1 MTNIINIFKKTKLR
15 TKIISVVIAICLF
28 ALLGMSIAS
37 FITIKRVS
45 QYSARTN
52 TALGDGA
59 ADSAGG
65 ALLEQAHNF
74 LMVIARQQA
83 VNCNAMLDA
92 FKFDVELLEGVV
104 TDIFNNQQYYS
115 LGRAVIK
122 PSETV
127 KGVYS
132 GTYILPETVPM
143 TEKIRQELNLLS
155 NLGLLLPTLTNN
167 PDIIEFYVGMESGL
181 FYNYTPLIY
190 ANPKFDPRTRHW
202 YTQAVARPGA
212 VIYTEVYEDALGS
225 GLVATVSKAVF
236 DKRKNLL
243 GVVALDIMLENY
255 KKLLMETRILKSGY
269 AFIINNEGKYIFHPD
284 MDAQDFQPNIP
295 QGAPPGSETAKG
307 FQRMMNGET
316 GFFTVEENGGQFFID
331 ERSERRGRASTDRNE
346 RVRTSKDSISF
357 IAFSPISVTGW
368 SVGVTVNEDELLSAL
383 GSLSTQLSS
392 LTGEAKKNIER
403 MSNQAIITFIVIFTA
418 VAVMVVF
425 LSFFLSFLISR
436 PIQKLTEE
444 VVNIGA
450 GHLNARIEG
459 SYNDEFDKIKEAVN
473 SMAADIK
480 TYMTEKMQTERKL
493 AESRISIMLSQI
505 QPHFLYNALAVISSL
520 CDKNPAE
527 AKKATINF
535 SNYLRANMNLLE
547 RTEPIPFENELNH
560 TIGFLNLEKAMYGE
574 ALNVIYDIQT
584 KNFKLPALT
593 MQPIVENAIKYGIG
607 KKEGG
612 GTVAISTKETDSGYL
627 IIVSD
632 DGAGFEQDKIND
644 DGQQHIGINNVRL
657 RLSAQCGGSL
667 EIESKPGAGTSAKI
681 IIPKQ

>member
-1 MTNIINIFKKTKLR
+1 MPNIMRIFKRAKLR
-15 TKIISVVIAICLF
+15 TKIISIVIAICLF
-28 ALLGMSIAS
+28 ALLGISIAS
-37 FITIKRVS
+37 YITIKKMS
-45 QYSARTN
+45 QYSAKTN
-52 TALGDGA
+52 TALGGGA
-59 ADSAGG
+59 ADSASG

-74 LMVIARQQA
+74 LTIIAGQQA
-83 VNCNAMLDA
+83 VNCNAMLDT

-104 TDIFNNQQYYS
+104 TDIFNNPQYYS
-115 LGRAVIK
+115 LGRTVIK

-132 GTYILPETVPM
+132 GTYILPQTVPM
-143 TEKIRQELNLLS
+143 TEQIRQELNLLS

-190 ANPKFDPRTRHW
+190 ANPKYDPRTRHW

-236 DKRKNLL
+236 DKKGKLL
-243 GVVALDIMLENY
+243 GVVALDIMLDNY

-284 MDAQDFQPNIP
+284 MDTQDFLFKIP
-295 QGAPPGSETAKG
+295 QTPKGSETAKG

-316 GFFTVEENGGQFFID
+316 GFFTVEENGGQF
-331 ERSERRGRASTDRNE
+331 
-346 RVRTSKDSISF
+346 F

-383 GSLSTQLSS
+383 GSLSTQLSE

-403 MSNQAIITFIVIFTA
+403 MSGSVIITFIVIFTA

-425 LSFFLSFLISR
+425 LSFFLSFLISK

-450 GHLNARIEG
+450 GHLDARIEG
-459 SYNDEFDKIKEAVN
+459 SYNDEFDKIKDAVN

-493 AESRISIMLSQI
+493 NESRISIMLSQI
-505 QPHFLYNALAVISSL
+505 QPHFLYNALAVISRL
-520 CDKNPAE
+520 CDKDPAE
-527 AKKATINF
+527 AKKETINF

-560 TIGFLNLEKAMYGE
+560 TIGFLNLEKAMYGK

-584 KNFKLPALT
+584 KNFKIPALIV
-593 MQPIVENAIKYGIG
+593 QPIVENAIKHGIG

-612 GTVAISTKETDSGYL
+612 GTVIISTKETNNGYL
-627 IIVSD
+627 IIISD
-632 DGAGFEQDKIND
+632 DGAGFNSEKTAD
-644 DGQQHIGINNVRL
+644 DGEQHIGINNVRL

-667 EIESKPGAGTSAKI
+667 EIESKPGAGTTATI
-681 IIPKQ
+681 IIPKNANHTEAQGK

>member
-1 MTNIINIFKKTKLR
+1 MGIFAKTKLR
-15 TKIISVVIAICLF
+15 TKIISLVIAICIF

-37 FITIKRVS
+37 YITIKNMS
-45 QYSARTN
+45 EYSAKTN
-52 TALGDGA
+52 TALGEGA
-59 ADSAGG
+59 AGSASG
-65 ALLEQAHNF
+65 ALAEQAHNF
-74 LMVIARQQA
+74 LMIIARQQS
-83 VNCNAMLDA
+83 VNCNALLDT
-92 FKFDVELLEGVV
+92 FKFDIELLEGVV
-104 TDIFNNQQYYS
+104 TDIFNNPQYYRS
-115 LGRAVIK
+115 GRAVIK

-143 TEKIRQELNLLS
+143 TEKTRQELNLLS

-190 ANPKFDPRTRHW
+190 ANPKYDPRTRLW
-202 YTQAVARPGA
+202 YTQAAAQPGK

-236 DKRKNLL
+236 DKKKNLL
-243 GVVALDIMLENY
+243 GVVALDIMLENFQ
-255 KKLLMETRILKSGY
+255 KLLLETRILKSGY
-269 AFIINNEGKYIFHPD
+269 AFIINNEGRYIFHPD
-284 MDAQDFQPNIP
+284 MDARGFQPNVP
-295 QGAPPGSETAKG
+295 QLTSGSEAAEG
-307 FQRMMNGET
+307 YRRMINGET
-316 GFFTVEENGGQFFID
+316 GFFTIDENG
-331 ERSERRGRASTDRNE
+331 ERF
-346 RVRTSKDSISF
+346 F

-383 GSLSTQLSS
+383 GTLSAQMSS
-392 LTGEAKKNIER
+392 LTGEAKKNIQG
-403 MSNQAIITFIVIFTA
+403 MSQRAMITFIVIFTV

-425 LSFFLSFLISR
+425 LSFFLTFIISR

-444 VVNIGA
+444 VVKIGA
-450 GHLNARIEG
+450 GHLDAKIEG
-459 SYNDEFDKIKEAVN
+459 SYNDEFDKIKDAVN

-480 TYMTEKMQTERKL
+480 TYMEGKIQLENKL
-493 AESRISIMLSQI
+493 NESRISIMLSQI
-505 QPHFLYNALAVISSL
+505 QPHFLYNSLAVISRL
-520 CDKNPAE
+520 CDDDPAQ

-547 RTEPIPFENELNH
+547 SAEPIPFENELNH

-593 MQPIVENAIKYGIG
+593 MQPIVENAVKHGIG

-612 GTVAISTKETDSGYL
+612 GAIAISTKETESNYL
-627 IIVSD
+627 VIITD
-632 DGAGFEQDKIND
+632 DGAGFEDRKTAN

-667 EIESKPGAGTSAKI
+667 EIESKPGAGTTAAI
-681 IIPKQ
+681 IIPKRGKYA

>member
-1 MTNIINIFKKTKLR
+1 MTSIINIFTKAKLR
-15 TKIISVVIAICLF
+15 IKIISVVIAICLF
-28 ALLGMSIAS
+28 ALLGMSIVS
-37 FITIKRVS
+37 YITIKKVS
-45 QYSARTN
+45 QYSSRTN

-74 LMVIARQQA
+74 LMIIARQQA
-83 VNCNAMLDA
+83 VNCNAMLDT

-104 TDIFNNQQYYS
+104 TDIFNNPQYYS

-132 GTYILPETVPM
+132 GTYILPQTVPM
-143 TEKIRQELNLLS
+143 TEQIRQELNLLS

-190 ANPKFDPRTRHW
+190 PNPKYDPRTRHW
-202 YTQAVARPGA
+202 YKQAVAHPGT

-236 DKRKNLL
+236 DKRKKLL

-284 MDAQDFQPNIP
+284 MDTQDFQPNIP
-295 QGAPPGSETAKG
+295 QAPSGSETAKG
-307 FQRMMNGET
+307 YKRMMNGET
-316 GFFTVEENGGQFFID
+316 GFFTVEENGGQFF
-331 ERSERRGRASTDRNE
+331 
-346 RVRTSKDSISF
+346 V
-357 IAFSPISVTGW
+357 AFSPISVTGW

-383 GSLSTQLSS
+383 GTLSTQLSE

-403 MSNQAIITFIVIFTA
+403 MSGSAIITFIVIFTA
-418 VAVMVVF
+418 VAAMVVF
-425 LSFFLSFLISR
+425 LSFFLSFLISK

-444 VVNIGA
+444 VVNIGS
-450 GHLNARIEG
+450 GHLDAMIEG
-459 SYNDEFDKIKEAVN
+459 SYNDEFDKIKDAVN

-480 TYMTEKMQTERKL
+480 TYMEEKMQTERKL

-527 AKKATINF
+527 AKKATVNF
-535 SNYLRANMNLLE
+535 SNYLRGNMNLLE

-560 TIGFLNLEKAMYGE
+560 TISFLNLEKAMYGE

-584 KNFKLPALT
+584 KNFTLPALT
-593 MQPIVENAIKYGIG
+593 MQPIVENAIKHGIG

-612 GTVAISTKETDSGYL
+612 GTVSISTKETDRSYM
-627 IIVSD
+627 IIVTD
-632 DGAGFEQDKIND
+632 DGAGFEQDKIYD

-667 EIESKPGAGTSAKI
+667 EIESKPGEGTTAKI
-681 IIPKQ
+681 IIPKED

>member
-1 MTNIINIFKKTKLR
+1 LSRSFGRIIRMASLINIFKKAKLR
-15 TKIISVVIAICLF
+15 TKIISIVIAICLF
-28 ALLGMSIAS
+28 ALLGISIAS
-37 FITIKRVS
+37 YITIRKVS
-45 QYSARTN
+45 QYSERTN
-52 TALGDGA
+52 TTLGDGA

-74 LMVIARQQA
+74 LMIIARQQA
-83 VNCNAMLDA
+83 VNCNAMLNT

-104 TDIFNNQQYYS
+104 TDIFNNPQYYS

-143 TEKIRQELNLLS
+143 TEKTRQELNLLS

-190 ANPKFDPRTRHW
+190 VKPKYDPRTRHW
-202 YTQAVARPGA
+202 YTQAVAHPNT

-225 GLVATVSKAVF
+225 GLVATVSKAIF

-243 GVVALDIMLENY
+243 GVAALDIMLENY

-269 AFIINNEGKYIFHPD
+269 AFIINSEGKYIFHPD
-284 MDAQDFQPNIP
+284 MDTQNFQPNIP
-295 QGAPPGSETAKG
+295 QAPTGSVTAKG
-307 FQRMMNGET
+307 FQRMMKGET
-316 GFFTVEENGGQFFID
+316 GFFTVEENGGRF
-331 ERSERRGRASTDRNE
+331 
-346 RVRTSKDSISF
+346 F

-383 GSLSTQLSS
+383 GSLSIQLSS

-418 VAVMVVF
+418 VAIMVVF
-425 LSFFLSFLISR
+425 LSFFLSFLISK
-436 PIQKLTEE
+436 PIQKLTGE

-450 GHLNARIEG
+450 GHLDARIEG
-459 SYNDEFDKIKEAVN
+459 SYNDEFDKIKDAVN

-480 TYMTEKMQTERKL
+480 TNMEEKVQTERKL

-535 SNYLRANMNLLE
+535 SNYLRGNMNLLE
-547 RTEPIPFENELNH
+547 STEPIPFENELNH

-574 ALNVIYDIQT
+574 ALKVIFDIQT
-584 KNFKLPALT
+584 KHFKLPALT
-593 MQPIVENAIKYGIG
+593 MQPIVENAIKHGIG

-612 GTVAISTKETDSGYL
+612 GAVTISTKETDKSYM
-627 IIVSD
+627 IIVTD
-632 DGAGFEQDKIND
+632 DGAGFEQDKINNGIYPN

-667 EIESKPGAGTSAKI
+667 EIESKPGAGTTAKI
-681 IIPKQ
+681 IIPIED

>member
-1 MTNIINIFKKTKLR
+1 MTSIISIFKKAKLR

-37 FITIKRVS
+37 YITIKKVS

-52 TALGDGA
+52 TALGSGA
-59 ADSAGG
+59 TDSSSG

-74 LMVIARQQA
+74 LMIIARQQA
-83 VNCNAMLDA
+83 VNCNAMLDT

-104 TDIFNNQQYYS
+104 TDIFNNPQYYS
-115 LGRAVIK
+115 LGRTVIK

-143 TEKIRQELNLLS
+143 TEQIKQELNLLS

-190 ANPKFDPRTRHW
+190 ANPKYDPRTRHW
-202 YTQAVARPGA
+202 YTQAVARPGT

-236 DKRKNLL
+236 DKRKNRL

-284 MDAQDFQPNIP
+284 MDTQDFQPNIP
-295 QGAPPGSETAKG
+295 QAPTGSETAKG

-316 GFFTVEENGGQFFID
+316 GFFTVEENGEQF
-331 ERSERRGRASTDRNE
+331 
-346 RVRTSKDSISF
+346 F

-403 MSNQAIITFIVIFTA
+403 MSNQSIITFIVIFTA

-425 LSFFLSFLISR
+425 LSFFLSFLISK

-450 GHLNARIEG
+450 GHLDARIEG
-459 SYNDEFDKIKEAVN
+459 SYNDEFDKIKDAVN

-480 TYMTEKMQTERKL
+480 TYMEEKLQTERKL

-505 QPHFLYNALAVISSL
+505 QPHFLYNALAVISNL

-527 AKKATINF
+527 AKKATVNF
-535 SNYLRANMNLLE
+535 SNYLRGNMNLLE
-547 RTEPIPFENELNH
+547 SAEPIPFQNELNH
-560 TIGFLNLEKAMYGE
+560 TISFMNLEQAMYGE
-574 ALNVIYDIQT
+574 ALKVIYDIQT
-584 KNFKLPALT
+584 LYFKLPALT
-593 MQPIVENAIKYGIG
+593 MQPIVENAIKHGIG

-612 GTVAISTKETDSGYL
+612 GTVSISTKETDSGYL

-632 DGAGFEQDKIND
+632 DGAGFEQEKINN
-644 DGQQHIGINNVRL
+644 GIQQHIGINNVRL

-667 EIESKPGAGTSAKI
+667 EIESKTGKGTTAI
-681 IIPKQ
+681 ITIPKREKYA

>member
-1 MTNIINIFKKTKLR
+1 MTSIMDIFIKARLR
-15 TKIISVVIAICLF
+15 IKIISVVIAICLF

-37 FITIKRVS
+37 YITIKKLS

-59 ADSAGG
+59 TDSASG

-74 LMVIARQQA
+74 LMIIARQQT
-83 VNCNAMLDA
+83 VNCNAMLDT

-104 TDIFNNQQYYS
+104 TDIFNNPQYYS
-115 LGRAVIK
+115 LGRTVIK

-132 GTYILPETVPM
+132 GTYILPQTVPM
-143 TEKIRQELNLLS
+143 TEQIRQELNLLS

-167 PDIIEFYVGMESGL
+167 PDIIEFYVGMKSGL

-190 ANPKFDPRTRHW
+190 ANPKYDPRTRHW
-202 YTQAVARPGA
+202 YTQAVAHPNT

-243 GVVALDIMLENY
+243 GVVALDIMLDNY
-255 KKLLMETRILKSGY
+255 KKLLLETRILKSGY
-269 AFIINNEGKYIFHPD
+269 AFIINNEGKYIFHPE

-295 QGAPPGSETAKG
+295 QAPPGSETAEGYK
-307 FQRMMNGET
+307 RMMNGET
-316 GFFTVEENGGQFFID
+316 GFFTVEENGRQFFL
-331 ERSERRGRASTDRNE
+331 
-346 RVRTSKDSISF
+346 
-357 IAFSPISVTGW
+357 AFSPISVTGW

-383 GSLSTQLSS
+383 GSLSIQLSS
-392 LTGEAKKNIER
+392 LTGEAKKNMER

-425 LSFFLSFLISR
+425 LSFFLSFIISK

-444 VVNIGA
+444 VVNIGS
-450 GHLNARIEG
+450 GHLDARIEG
-459 SYNDEFDKIKEAVN
+459 SYNDEFDKIKDAVN

-480 TYMTEKMQTERKL
+480 THMEEKVQTERKL
-493 AESRISIMLSQI
+493 AESRIAIMLSQI
-505 QPHFLYNALAVISSL
+505 QPHFLYNALAVISRL
-520 CDKNPAE
+520 CDKDPAE

-560 TIGFLNLEKAMYGE
+560 TIGFLNLEQAMYGE

-584 KNFKLPALT
+584 KDFTLPALT
-593 MQPIVENAIKYGIG
+593 MQPIVENAVKHGIG
-607 KKEGG
+607 KKESG
-612 GTVAISTKETDSGYL
+612 GTVAISTKETDNGYMVT
-627 IIVSD
+627 ISD
-632 DGAGFEQDKIND
+632 NGVGFEQEKTDD

-667 EIESKPGAGTSAKI
+667 DIESKPGAGTTAMI
-681 IIPKQ
+681 IIPKKEARSK

>member
-1 MTNIINIFKKTKLR
+1 MASIMSTFAKAKLR
-15 TKIISVVIAICLF
+15 TKIISIVIAICLF
-28 ALLGMSIAS
+28 ALLGMSTAS
-37 FITIKRVS
+37 YITIKKVS
-45 QYSARTN
+45 QYSERTN
-52 TALGDGA
+52 TVLGVGA
-59 ADSAGG
+59 ADSASG

-83 VNCNAMLDA
+83 VNCNAMLNT

-104 TDIFNNQQYYS
+104 TDIFNNPQYYS
-115 LGRAVIK
+115 LGRTVIN

-127 KGVYS
+127 KGIYS

-190 ANPKFDPRTRHW
+190 AKPKYDPRTRLW
-202 YTQAVARPGA
+202 YTQAVAHPGT

-236 DKRKNLL
+236 DKRGKLL
-243 GVVALDIMLENY
+243 GVVALDIMLDNY

-284 MDAQDFQPNIP
+284 MDTQDFQPTIP
-295 QGAPPGSETAKG
+295 QAQKGSETAEG

-316 GFFTVEENGGQFFID
+316 GFFTVEENGGQFFI
-331 ERSERRGRASTDRNE
+331 
-346 RVRTSKDSISF
+346 
-357 IAFSPISVTGW
+357 AFSPISVTGW
-368 SVGVTVNEDELLSAL
+368 SVGVTVNENELLSAL
-383 GSLSTQLSS
+383 GSLSTQLSL

-403 MSNQAIITFIVIFTA
+403 MSGQAIITFIVIFTA

-425 LSFFLSFLISR
+425 LSFFLSFLISK

-450 GHLNARIEG
+450 GHLDARIKG
-459 SYNDEFDKIKEAVN
+459 SYNDEFDKIKDAVN

-480 TYMTEKMQTERKL
+480 TYMEEKLQTERKL

-505 QPHFLYNALAVISSL
+505 QPHFLYNALAVISTL
-520 CDKNPAE
+520 CGKNPAE
-527 AKKATINF
+527 AKKATVNF
-535 SNYLRANMNLLE
+535 SNYLRGNMNLLE

-560 TIGFLNLEKAMYGE
+560 TISFMNLEQAMYGE
-574 ALNVIYDIQT
+574 ALKVIYDIQT

-593 MQPIVENAIKYGIG
+593 MQPIVENAVKHGIG

-612 GTVAISTKETDSGYL
+612 GTVTISTKETDRCYM
-627 IIVSD
+627 IIVTD

-667 EIESKPGAGTSAKI
+667 EIESKIGEGTTAKI
-681 IIPKQ
+681 IIPKREKYA

>member
-1 MTNIINIFKKTKLR
+1 MASIINIFTKAKLR
-15 TKIISVVIAICLF
+15 TKIIGIVIAICLF
-28 ALLGMSIAS
+28 SLLGMSIAS
-37 FITIKRVS
+37 YITIKKVS

-74 LMVIARQQA
+74 LMIIARQQA
-83 VNCNAMLDA
+83 VNCNAMLDT

-104 TDIFNNQQYYS
+104 TDIFNNPQYYS
-115 LGRAVIK
+115 LGRTVIK

-127 KGVYS
+127 KGIYS

-190 ANPKFDPRTRHW
+190 ANPKYDPRTRHW
-202 YTQAVARPGA
+202 YTQAVAHPGT

-284 MDAQDFQPNIP
+284 MDTQDFQPNIP
-295 QGAPPGSETAKG
+295 QAPTGSETAKG
-307 FQRMMNGET
+307 FQKMMNGET
-316 GFFTVEENGGQFFID
+316 GFFTVEENGGQF
-331 ERSERRGRASTDRNE
+331 
-346 RVRTSKDSISF
+346 F

-403 MSNQAIITFIVIFTA
+403 MSNQSIITFIVIFTA
-418 VAVMVVF
+418 VAFMVVF
-425 LSFFLSFLISR
+425 LSFFLSFIISR

-444 VVNIGA
+444 VVKIGA
-450 GHLNARIEG
+450 GNLDTRIEG
-459 SYNDEFDKIKEAVN
+459 SYNDEFDKIKDAVN

-480 TYMTEKMQTERKL
+480 TYMEGKLQLEKKL
-493 AESRISIMLSQI
+493 TESRISILLSQI
-505 QPHFLYNALAVISSL
+505 QPHFLYNALAVISRL
-520 CDKNPAE
+520 CDKDSAK
-527 AKKATINF
+527 AKKATISF
-535 SNYLRANMNLLE
+535 SNYLRGNMNLLE
-547 RTEPIPFENELNH
+547 SAEPIPFQNELNH
-560 TIGFLNLEKAMYGE
+560 TISFLNLENAMYGE
-574 ALNVIYDIQT
+574 ALNVIYDIQAQY
-584 KNFKLPALT
+584 FKLPALT
-593 MQPIVENAIKYGIG
+593 MQPIVENAVKHGIG

-612 GTVAISTKETDSGYL
+612 GTVTISTKETEDNYL
-627 IIVSD
+627 IIITD
-632 DGAGFEQDKIND
+632 DGIGFEQEKIANGIYPKGIYPH

-667 EIESKPGAGTSAKI
+667 EIESKPGVGTTAAI
-681 IIPKQ
+681 IIPKNGNQMEAQ

>member
-1 MTNIINIFKKTKLR
+1 MANLINIFTKTKLR
-15 TKIISVVIAICLF
+15 TKIISIVIAICLF

-37 FITIKRVS
+37 YITIKKMS
-45 QYSARTN
+45 QYSAKTN

-59 ADSAGG
+59 ADSASG
-65 ALLEQAHNF
+65 ALLEQANNF
-74 LMVIARQQA
+74 LMIIAGQQA
-83 VNCNAMLDA
+83 VNCNTMLDT

-104 TDIFNNQQYYS
+104 TDIFNNPQYYN
-115 LGRAVIK
+115 LGRTVIK
-122 PSETV
+122 PSETI

-132 GTYILPETVPM
+132 GTYILPQTVPM

-190 ANPKFDPRTRHW
+190 ANPKYDPRTRHW
-202 YTQAVARPGA
+202 YKQAIAHPGT

-236 DKRKNLL
+236 DKRGKLL
-243 GVVALDIMLENY
+243 GVVALDIMLDNY

-284 MDAQDFQPNIP
+284 IDTQDFQPNIP
-295 QGAPPGSETAKG
+295 QAPPGSETAEPQPSPQPSVREHRKG
-307 FQRMMNGET
+307 SPLEGYKRMINGET
-316 GFFTVEENGGQFFID
+316 GFFTVEENGRQF
-331 ERSERRGRASTDRNE
+331 
-346 RVRTSKDSISF
+346 F

-383 GSLSTQLSS
+383 GSLSTQLSE
-392 LTGEAKKNIER
+392 LTGEAKKNIEK

-418 VAVMVVF
+418 VAAMVVF
-425 LSFFLSFLISR
+425 LSFFLSFLISK
-436 PIQKLTEE
+436 PIQKMTEE
-444 VVNIGA
+444 VVNIGS
-450 GHLNARIEG
+450 GHLDAMIEG
-459 SYNDEFDKIKEAVN
+459 SYNDEFDKIKDAVN

-493 AESRISIMLSQI
+493 SESRISIMLSQI

-527 AKKATINF
+527 AKKATVNF
-535 SNYLRANMNLLE
+535 SNYLRGNMNLLE

-560 TIGFLNLEKAMYGE
+560 TISFLNLEKAMYGE

-593 MQPIVENAIKYGIG
+593 MQPIVENAIKHGIG

-612 GTVAISTKETDSGYL
+612 GSVSISTKETDSGYM

-632 DGAGFEQDKIND
+632 NGAGFEQDKIND

-667 EIESKPGAGTSAKI
+667 EIESKPGEGTIAKI
-681 IIPKQ
+681 IIPKEAQID

>member
-1 MTNIINIFKKTKLR
+1 LTWNCSK
-15 TKIISVVIAICLF
+15 
-28 ALLGMSIAS
+28 AL
-37 FITIKRVS
+37 
-45 QYSARTN
+45 
-52 TALGDGA
+52 
-59 ADSAGG
+59 
-65 ALLEQAHNF
+65 
-74 LMVIARQQA
+74 
-83 VNCNAMLDA
+83 
-92 FKFDVELLEGVV
+92 V
-104 TDIFNNQQYYS
+104 TDIFNNPQYYS
-115 LGRAVIK
+115 LGRTVIK

-143 TEKIRQELNLLS
+143 TEKTRQELNLLS

-190 ANPKFDPRTRHW
+190 ANPKYDPRTWHW

-212 VIYTEVYEDALGS
+212 VIYTEAYEDALGS

-243 GVVALDIMLENY
+243 GVVALDIMLDNY

-284 MDAQDFQPNIP
+284 MDTPEFQLNIP
-295 QGAPPGSETAKG
+295 QAPPGSETAEGYK
-307 FQRMMNGET
+307 RMMNGET
-316 GFFTVEENGGQFFID
+316 GFFTVEENSRQFF
-331 ERSERRGRASTDRNE
+331 
-346 RVRTSKDSISF
+346 V
-357 IAFSPISVTGW
+357 AFSPISVTGW

-392 LTGEAKKNIER
+392 LTGEAKKNIEI
-403 MSNQAIITFIVIFTA
+403 MSNQAIVTFIVIFTS
-418 VAVMVVF
+418 VAAMVVF
-425 LSFFLSFLISR
+425 LSFFLSFLISK

-444 VVNIGA
+444 VVNIGS
-450 GHLNARIEG
+450 GHLDAEIEG
-459 SYNDEFDKIKEAVN
+459 SYNDEFDKIKDAVN

-480 TYMTEKMQTERKL
+480 TYMEEKMQTERKL

-520 CDKNPAE
+520 CDKNPSE
-527 AKKATINF
+527 AKKATVNF
-535 SNYLRANMNLLE
+535 SNYLRGNMNLLE

-560 TIGFLNLEKAMYGE
+560 TISFLNLENAMYGE

-584 KNFKLPALT
+584 KYFKLPALT
-593 MQPIVENAIKYGIG
+593 MQPIVENAVKHGIG

-612 GTVAISTKETDSGYL
+612 GTVSISTKETDSGYL
-627 IIVSD
+627 IIISD
-632 DGAGFEQDKIND
+632 DGAGFEQDKINN

-667 EIESKPGAGTSAKI
+667 EIESKPGVGTTAKI
-681 IIPKQ
+681 IIPKEARTD

>member
-1 MTNIINIFKKTKLR
+1 MASIMGIFTKAKIR
-15 TKIISVVIAICLF
+15 TKIISIVIAICLF
-28 ALLGMSIAS
+28 ALLGISTAS
-37 FITIKRVS
+37 YITVKKVS
-45 QYSARTN
+45 EYSARTN

-59 ADSAGG
+59 ADSASG

-74 LMVIARQQA
+74 LTIIARQQA
-83 VNCNAMLDA
+83 VNCNAMLDT

-104 TDIFNNQQYYS
+104 TDIFNNPQYYS
-115 LGRAVIK
+115 LGRTVIK

-132 GTYILPETVPM
+132 GTYILPQTVPM

-190 ANPKFDPRTRHW
+190 ANPKYDPRTRHW
-202 YTQAVARPGA
+202 YTQAVAHPGT

-236 DKRKNLL
+236 DKRKNRL

-284 MDAQDFQPNIP
+284 MDTQDFQPNIP
-295 QGAPPGSETAKG
+295 QAPTDSETAKG

-316 GFFTVEENGGQFFID
+316 GFFTVEENGEEF
-331 ERSERRGRASTDRNE
+331 
-346 RVRTSKDSISF
+346 F

-368 SVGVTVNEDELLSAL
+368 SVGVTVNEEELLSAL

-403 MSNQAIITFIVIFTA
+403 MSNQSIITFIVIFTA
-418 VAVMVVF
+418 VALMVVF
-425 LSFFLSFLISR
+425 LSFFLSFIISK
-436 PIQKLTEE
+436 PIQKLTGE
-444 VVNIGA
+444 VVKIGA
-450 GHLNARIEG
+450 GNLDTRIEG
-459 SYNDEFDKIKEAVN
+459 SYNDEFDKIKDAVN

-480 TYMTEKMQTERKL
+480 TYMEEKVQTERKL

-505 QPHFLYNALAVISSL
+505 QPHFLYNALAVISRL
-520 CDKNPAE
+520 CDKDPAE

-547 RTEPIPFENELNH
+547 RSEPIPFENELNH

-574 ALNVIYDIQT
+574 ALNVIYDIQE
-584 KNFKLPALT
+584 KHFNLPALT
-593 MQPIVENAIKYGIG
+593 MQPIVENAVKHGIG

-612 GTVAISTKETDSGYL
+612 GTVTISTKKAESNYL
-627 IIVSD
+627 VIITD
-632 DGAGFEQDKIND
+632 DGAGFEQGKIAD

-667 EIESKPGAGTSAKI
+667 EIESKPDAGTTATI
-681 IIPKQ
+681 IIPKEEKYA

>member
-1 MTNIINIFKKTKLR
+1 MSNIMSTFKRAKLR

-37 FITIKRVS
+37 YITIKKVS

-52 TALGDGA
+52 TALGGGA
-59 ADSAGG
+59 ADSASG

-74 LMVIARQQA
+74 LTIIARQQA
-83 VNCNAMLDA
+83 VNCNAMLDT

-104 TDIFNNQQYYS
+104 TDIFNNPQYYS
-115 LGRAVIK
+115 LGRTVIK

-132 GTYILPETVPM
+132 GTYILPETVSM
-143 TEKIRQELNLLS
+143 TEKIKQELNLLS

-190 ANPKFDPRTRHW
+190 ANPKYDPRTRLW
-202 YTQAVARPGA
+202 YTQAAAHPGT

-236 DKRKNLL
+236 DKRGKLL
-243 GVVALDIMLENY
+243 GVAALDIMLDNY
-255 KKLLMETRILKSGY
+255 KKLLLETRILKSGY

-284 MDAQDFQPNIP
+284 IDRQEFQPNIP
-295 QGAPPGSETAKG
+295 QAPPGSETAAGYK
-307 FQRMMNGET
+307 RMMNGET
-316 GFFTVEENGGQFFID
+316 GFFTVEENGRQFYL
-331 ERSERRGRASTDRNE
+331 
-346 RVRTSKDSISF
+346 
-357 IAFSPISVTGW
+357 AFSPISVTGW

-383 GSLSTQLSS
+383 GPLSTQLSS
-392 LTGEAKKNIER
+392 LTGEAKKNIEKI
-403 MSNQAIITFIVIFTA
+403 SNQAIITFIVIFTA
-418 VAVMVVF
+418 VAIMVVF

-444 VVNIGA
+444 AVNIGA
-450 GHLNARIEG
+450 GHLDARIEG
-459 SYNDEFDKIKEAVN
+459 SYNDEFDKIKDAMN

-480 TYMTEKMQTERKL
+480 TYMEEKLQTERKL

-520 CDKNPAE
+520 CDKNPAQ

-535 SNYLRANMNLLE
+535 SNYLRGNMNLLE
-547 RTEPIPFENELNH
+547 SPEPIPFENELNH
-560 TIGFLNLEKAMYGE
+560 TISFLNLENAMYDE

-584 KNFKLPALT
+584 KYFKLPALT
-593 MQPIVENAIKYGIG
+593 MQPIVENAVKHGIG

-612 GTVAISTKETDSGYL
+612 GTVTISTKETEGGYL

-632 DGAGFEQDKIND
+632 DGAGFEQDKINNGIYPN

-667 EIESKPGAGTSAKI
+667 EIESKPGAGTTAKI
-681 IIPKQ
+681 FIPII